1 MTSQQ
6 IDAEALYQSLVA
18 QLRTRLADGHTWSVA
33 GIVSGG
39 AWIAPYDP
47 TANRERTSLPSL
59 ARKGAPF
66 SYPPNLTDGK
76 VYQDEWVAYLRRVRP
91 AGSAPPI

>member
-18 QLRTRLADGHTWSVA
+18 QLRTRLADGHIWSVA

-39 AWIAPYDP
+39 AW
-47 TANRERTSLPSL
+47 TA
-59 ARKGAPF
+59 
-66 SYPPNLTDGK
+66 
-76 VYQDEWVAYLRRVRP
+76 W
-91 AGSAPPI
+91 